1 MARAN
6 EKRFGRVVRQSQRG
20 HTTTGNAVSATGLR
34 QETQLTLFGDRKPI
48 LEHLRRV
55 NEFTPDKS

>member
-6 EKRFGRVVRQSQRG
+6 KKRFGRVVRQGQRG
-20 HTTTGNAVSATGLR
+20 YTTTGNAVSAAGLR

-55 NEFTPDKS
+55 NEPESDKS